1 MSEVADLVCRKLDEL
16 GVAYRMISH
25 PPLFHME
32 ECAAAGE
39 RLGAMVCKNYF
50 LTTKNHKVHCL
61 CVVRPEARLRT
72 ADISKQAGT
81 ARLSFA
87 GEDELERLLR
97 AKPGSVSPL
106 GLLFDEECQV
116 RLLIDSALLAETELA
131 FHPCDNT
138 RTLVIATADLLER
151 FLPAVGHGFSPVE
164 IHDFDEIQPFL

>member
-25 PPLFHME
+25 PPLFHMD

-39 RLGAMVCKNYF
+39 RLGAVVCKNYF
-50 LTTKNHKVHCL
+50 LTTKNHKTHCL

-87 GEDELERLLR
+87 GEDELEQLLR

-106 GLLFDEECQV
+106 GLLFDPECRV
-116 RLLIDSALLAETELA
+116 RLLIDRALLAETKLA

-138 RTLVIATADLLER
+138 RTLAIATADLLER
-151 FLPAVGHGFSPVE
+151 FLPAVGHGFTPVE
-164 IHDFDEIQPFL
+164 IHDFDEHLSFS

>member
-25 PPLFHME
+25 APLFHMD

-39 RLGAMVCKNYF
+39 RLGAVVCKNYF
-50 LTTKNHKVHCL
+50 LTTKNHRTHCL

-72 ADISKQAGT
+72 ADVSKQAGT

-87 GEDELERLLR
+87 GEDELEQLLR
-97 AKPGSVSPL
+97 TKPGSVSPL
-106 GLLFDEECQV
+106 GLLFDEECRV
-116 RLLIDSALLAETELA
+116 RLLIDRALLAEARLA

-138 RTLVIATADLLER
+138 RTLAIATADLLGR
-151 FLPAVGHGFSPVE
+151 FLPAVGHDFTPVE
-164 IHDFDEIQPFL
+164 IHDFDENLSFS